1 MSFKSMWGFDPEEA
15 FNAQRAF
22 LERIGGHECA
32 YSLTEEHTARIPS
45 DVHSQIGELLRMY
58 RG

>member
-1 MSFKSMWGFDPEEA
+1 MSFKSMWGFDLEEA

-22 LERIGGHECA
+22 VERIGGHQCA
-32 YSLTEEHTARIPS
+32 YSLTEERAAQIPS
-45 DVHSQIGELLRMY
+45 DVRSQIVELLRMY

>member
-15 FNAQRAF
+15 FSAQRAF

-32 YSLTEEHTARIPS
+32 YSLTEEQAAQIPS
-45 DVHSQIGELLRMY
+45 EVHSQIVELLRMY
-58 RG
+58 RA

>member
-15 FNAQRAF
+15 FKAQRAF
-22 LERIGGHECA
+22 LERIGGDGCA
-32 YSLTEEHTARIPS
+32 YSLTEERAAQIPS
-45 DVHSQIGELLRMY
+45 DVHSQIVELLRMY

>member
-22 LERIGGHECA
+22 LERIGSHECE
-32 YSLTEEHTARIPS
+32 YSLTEEQAA
-45 DVHSQIGELLRMY
+45 
-58 RG
+58 

>member
-22 LERIGGHECA
+22 LERIGGRECA
-32 YSLTEEHTARIPS
+32 YSLTEEHAAQIPS
-45 DVHSQIGELLRMY
+45 DAYSQIVELLRMC